1 MHARMS
7 WVPIFLALIWAVL
20 LALRIYPLQAAQAS
34 PAHIY
39 LFHSAPELPGS
50 CSSGGSAG
58 DMANYCIYLPW
69 PACGTQCIQMLRARH
84 THSAVFESRPV
95 QSNSVS
101 QPWAL
106 GIDQVTDH

>member
-1 MHARMS
+1 M
-7 WVPIFLALIWAVL
+7 PIFLVL

-39 LFHSAPELPGS
+39 LFHSVLELPGS

-58 DMANYCIYLPW
+58 VMANYCIYLPW

-84 THSAVFESRPV
+84 THSAVFESRVEGPEIHGCFT
-95 QSNSVS
+95 QSLEQSCR
-101 QPWAL
+101 
-106 GIDQVTDH
+106 